1 MSDKNLEIIKAI
13 QNTGKASTP
22 NTQTTK
28 LVTESYKPQNITV
41 RTNDTTLSFFTQKDT
56 KKKP

>member
-1 MSDKNLEIIKAI
+1 MADKNLEIIKAI
-13 QNTGKASTP
+13 QQTGKASTP

-28 LVTESYKPQNITV
+28 LVTESMKPQNATR
-41 RTNDTTLSFFTQKDT
+41 RTSDTTLSLFTLKDT